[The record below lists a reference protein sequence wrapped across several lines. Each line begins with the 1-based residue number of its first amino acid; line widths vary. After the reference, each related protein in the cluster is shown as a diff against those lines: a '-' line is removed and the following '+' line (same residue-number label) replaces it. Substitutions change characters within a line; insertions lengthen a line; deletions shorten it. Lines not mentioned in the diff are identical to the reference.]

1 MNLNKI
7 KGKLKENNLTYA
19 DISLTLGIS
28 RTAFNDKI
36 NGKRKFYVDEIKEM
50 SKKLNLTDEEKIN
63 IFLLYE
69 KEAVKA
75 VFFFF
80 GL

>member
-36 NGKRKFYVDEIKEM
+36 NGKRKFYVDEIKEL

-63 IFLLYE
+63 IFLS
-69 KEAVKA
+69 
-75 VFFFF
+75 
-80 GL
+80 

>member
-36 NGKRKFYVDEIKEM
+36 NGKRKFQVDEIKEM

-63 IFLLYE
+63 IFLS
-69 KEAVKA
+69 
-75 VFFFF
+75 
-80 GL
+80 

>member
-36 NGKRKFYVDEIKEM
+36 NGKRRFYVDEIKEM

-63 IFLLYE
+63 IFLS
-69 KEAVKA
+69 
-75 VFFFF
+75 
-80 GL
+80 

>member
-36 NGKRKFYVDEIKEM
+36 NGKRKFYVDEIKEI

-63 IFLLYE
+63 IFLS
-69 KEAVKA
+69 
-75 VFFFF
+75 
-80 GL
+80 

>member
-19 DISLTLGIS
+19 DISLILGIS

-63 IFLLYE
+63 IFLS
-69 KEAVKA
+69 
-75 VFFFF
+75 
-80 GL
+80 